1 MNQPDITIHLLNQP
15 NADIEYLDALL
26 TLVKRAEHDNASPY
40 MYPNGAAF
48 YTGNLQG
55 NTLNVAAL
63 DGDRMVG
70 YAALRP
76 MNPWPEYLDPTDL
89 PPEHCALML
98 LNVVDPIYRGL
109 GIGKRLAKARIE
121 MAREAGFHHL
131 FVTVHPENLSSIAVL
146 EHFGFRLVTQK
157 PMFSNQ
163 LLRNLMQ
170 LDLDTAP
177 ATHSTHP

>member
-1 MNQPDITIHLLNQP
+1 MNKTDITICPLNQP
-15 NADIEYLDALL
+15 TTDIRYLDSLL
-26 TLVKRAEHDNASPY
+26 TLVERAQQDNASPF
-40 MYPNGAAF
+40 MYPNGSEF

-63 DGDRMVG
+63 DGERMVG
-70 YAALRP
+70 YASLRP
-76 MNPWPEYLDPTDL
+76 MNPWPEYLDPTNL

-98 LNVVDPIYRGL
+98 LNLVDPAYRGL

-121 MAREAGFHHL
+121 MAKEAGFHHL

-170 LDLDTAP
+170 LDLNTAP
-177 ATHSTHP
+177 ATLSKTT